1 MYFKQNSQIQSFG
14 HLPYSSKV
22 FIYKSV
28 NIVLGFQ
35 TYQISYLTWIRGEI
49 PGFNFKSSN
58 LHSVNVFHLD
68 DNSLSDQHQ
77 TRVLFLQVFLRFLVL
92 FRQSLFTHLGQR
104 LVFFLERG
112 GGGVHL
118 GVGLLHVVDLVVFPL
133 LVPRDLPVSL
143 RQVVPIL
150 TLAVSMF

>member
-1 MYFKQNSQIQSFG
+1 M
-14 HLPYSSKV
+14 
-22 FIYKSV
+22 FIFKSV
-28 NIVLGFQ
+28 NIVLCFQ

-68 DNSLSDQHQ
+68 DNSFSYQHQ
-77 TRVLFLQVFLRFLVL
+77 TRVLFLQVFLCFLVL
-92 FRQSLFTHLGQR
+92 FRLSLFTHLGQR
-104 LVFFLERG
+104 LVLFLERG
-112 GGGVHL
+112 GGGIHL

-143 RQVVPIL
+143 CQVVPIF
-150 TLAVSMF
+150 TLSSFQVLILVFFFQQQRQVGR

>member
-1 MYFKQNSQIQSFG
+1 MYF
-14 HLPYSSKV
+14 
-22 FIYKSV
+22 
-28 NIVLGFQ
+28 
-35 TYQISYLTWIRGEI
+35 TY
-49 PGFNFKSSN
+49 
-58 LHSVNVFHLD
+58 D

-77 TRVLFLQVFLRFLVL
+77 TRVFLVFLGFLVS

-118 GVGLLHVVDLVVFPL
+118 GVGLLHVVDLVVLPL

-143 RQVVPIL
+143 CQVVPIL
-150 TLAVSMF
+150 TLAVSRLKS

>member
-1 MYFKQNSQIQSFG
+1 MYF
-14 HLPYSSKV
+14 
-22 FIYKSV
+22 
-28 NIVLGFQ
+28 
-35 TYQISYLTWIRGEI
+35 TYE
-49 PGFNFKSSN
+49 
-58 LHSVNVFHLD
+58 

-77 TRVLFLQVFLRFLVL
+77 TRVLFLQVFLCFLVL

-112 GGGVHL
+112 GGGIHF

-143 RQVVPIL
+143 RQIVPIFA
-150 TLAVSMF
+150 LAVSMF

>member
-1 MYFKQNSQIQSFG
+1 MYF
-14 HLPYSSKV
+14 
-22 FIYKSV
+22 
-28 NIVLGFQ
+28 
-35 TYQISYLTWIRGEI
+35 TY
-49 PGFNFKSSN
+49 
-58 LHSVNVFHLD
+58 D

-77 TRVLFLQVFLRFLVL
+77 TRVFLVFLGFLVL

-133 LVPRDLPVSL
+133 LVSRDLPVSF
-143 RQVVPIL
+143 RQVVPIF
-150 TLAVSMF
+150 TLAVSRFQY